1 MTANT
6 CKCYLGCLKLVDKC
20 NDTYHRSVGKKPSE
34 WYWLFCFDWRNWGD
48 STSSKSKIGVRV
60 RNAKYKQIYS
70 KVYTEN
76 LSRECF

>member
-34 WYWLFCFDWRNWGD
+34 
-48 STSSKSKIGVRV
+48 
-60 RNAKYKQIYS
+60 
-70 KVYTEN
+70 
-76 LSRECF
+76 